1 MTGKRIL
8 LVITVLSIVCILIFG
23 WTQYNE
29 GGPVPY
35 PKNLGSFLVIE
46 SSPINPETLLKE
58 IRSGNKL
65 MVRQI
70 DSGWPEDPP
79 FIMSIGWSQKD
90 YLEIAQA
97 FHLAIWKDDP
107 NEWHLYRAL
116 FNTSCEN
123 TSGKF
128 ESADLYYYQ
137 DIRDDGKRR
146 YSVRTFSI
154 RPQYGYI
161 AWGWDTTYPRPFIR
175 GWKEINFEN
184 ITRTPAEK
192 ALELANQQGG
202 RSFRNKENNI
212 CSISV
217 SNYPWAFERN
227 DWSVHYFGDATNLE
241 VWIQTE

>member
-1 MTGKRIL
+1 MKSKRFFL
-8 LVITVLSIVCILIFG
+8 LVIVLSIVCILIFS
-23 WTQYNE
+23 WIQYNE

-35 PKNLGSFLVIE
+35 PKNLGSFFIIE
-46 SSPINPETLLKE
+46 SSPIDPATLLE
-58 IRSGNKL
+58 DIRSVNKL
-65 MVRQI
+65 MVHQI
-70 DSGWPEDPP
+70 ESGWPEDPP

-90 YLEIAQA
+90 YLEIANA
-97 FHLAIWKDDP
+97 FHPVIWKDDP

-116 FNTSCEN
+116 FDTSCEN

-137 DIRDDGKRR
+137 EISVEGKRR

-175 GWKEINFEN
+175 GWEEINSES
-184 ITRTPAEK
+184 ITGTPAEK
-192 ALELANQQGG
+192 AFELAEQQGG
-202 RSFRNKENNI
+202 RNFRDKEDNI

-217 SNYPWAFERN
+217 SNYPWAYKRN
-227 DWSVHYFGDATNLE
+227 DWSVHYFGDSTSLE
-241 VWIQTE
+241 VWIPSE